1 MMSSILLPLLAGLL
15 AQNAYAQQFA
25 GTTINN
31 TLPNVP
37 NAEITYW
44 NIPDVNNKATTLIN
58 YSSLNTTGKRLV
70 PSAVQRV
77 VIFMHGY
84 AMRFLFDSFSC
95 D

>member
-1 MMSSILLPLLAGLL
+1 MTSILLPLLVGLL
-15 AQNAYAQQFA
+15 APNAYAQQFA

-84 AMRFLFDSFSC
+84 VVTSVSKYSPN
-95 D
+95 

>member
-1 MMSSILLPLLAGLL
+1 MSSMLLPLLAGLL
-15 AQNAYAQQFA
+15 AQNTYAQQFA

-84 AMRFLFDSFSC
+84 AATSATKIC
-95 D
+95 IN

>member
-1 MMSSILLPLLAGLL
+1 MMTSILLSLLAGLV

-25 GTTINN
+25 GTMINN

-37 NAEITYW
+37 NAEVAYW

-58 YSSLNTTGKRLV
+58 YSSLNSTGKRLV

-77 VIFMHGY
+77 VIFMHG
-84 AMRFLFDSFSC
+84 FVVTSK
-95 D
+95 